1 MSSLTQQDMA
11 ENPSSSRRDEPPLE
25 PPSARTQP
33 GLEAEP
39 ATKSRTDCL
48 ALVILWSAREP
59 ERVGEVAL
67 VGEDV
72 QWILGRAPGR
82 STQGD
87 CCSQCTSI
95 SRPEL
100 PDPTERTLTFSRQR
114 PPGLTDEHRPRAC
127 MGSLAG
133 EAISRR
139 QLAVESR
146 GVTLHIRNIGRCPL
160 LVNGQVVEEAEVQ
173 PGDTVCLRNQLLLYC
188 TRRPLAL
195 PALKAYPAARVG
207 TFGEPDQE
215 GMVGESPLMW
225 KLRDRLA
232 AYARTGFHILVIGE
246 SGAGKELAAQAIH
259 RLSSRA
265 AKKLVADNIAAIPSS
280 LAAALLFGNKRN
292 FPNPGMEERVG
303 LIGSAH
309 GSTLFLDEIGDMPE
323 DVQPIFLRVTER
335 GGEYFRL
342 GEEARLMRS
351 DFRLVGA
358 TNRPEKMR
366 YELKRRFQ
374 REIWVPGLNHRKEDI
389 PLLIRHLL
397 VSQAQANDIDVP
409 RFLHNGQPSLHPLL
423 VEQLIHHTY
432 TTHVSEVS
440 FLLGQAMAES
450 DGDTI
455 MPLGSGLSPEL
466 RPAPAPTPVPMAV
479 PVSSPTPAPAPP
491 ELRRRP
497 ISRPLPTPQQ
507 AQQVLDEHAGD
518 VTRSAA
524 ALGISRDQLNRMI
537 RRERLQVRRPR
548 RAPPGIGS

>member
-1 MSSLTQQDMA
+1 MA
-11 ENPSSSRRDEPPLE
+11 EKYSSPGRDEHPTE
-25 PPSARTQP
+25 PASARTQP
-33 GLEAEP
+33 GIEAEP
-39 ATKSRTDCL
+39 AAKPRSDSL

-59 ERVGEVAL
+59 ARVGEVAL
-67 VGEDV
+67 VGQGP
-72 QWILGRAPGR
+72 QWILGRAPVDAK
-82 STQGD
+82 SASAS
-87 CCSQCTSI
+87 CCRTGE
-95 SRPEL
+95 RG
-100 PDPTERTLTFSRQR
+100 TEHGSPSEQTLTFERQR
-114 PPGLTDEHRPRAC
+114 PPGLSDENSGRSGMC
-127 MGSLAG
+127 ILAG

-139 QLAVESR
+139 QLAIQSR
-146 GVTLHIRNIGRCPL
+146 GESLHIRNIGRCPL
-160 LVNGQVVEEAEVQ
+160 LVNGLPVEESDVQ
-173 PGDTVCLRNQLLLYC
+173 PGDTVCLRNQILLYC
-188 TRRPLAL
+188 TRRPTSL
-195 PALKAYPAARVG
+195 PALKAYPSARVG
-207 TFGEPDQE
+207 LFGEPDQE
-215 GMVGESPLMW
+215 GMVGESPLVW

-246 SGAGKELAAQAIH
+246 SGTGKELAAQAIH

-342 GEEARLMRS
+342 GEETRLMRS

-397 VSQAQANDIDVP
+397 ISQAQANDIDAP
-409 RFLHNGQPSLHPLL
+409 RFLNNGHPSLHPLL

-432 TTHVSEVS
+432 TTHVSEVG

-450 DGDTI
+450 DGDMI

-466 RPAPAPTPVPMAV
+466 RPAPTPTPSPAPTAA
-479 PVSSPTPAPAPP
+479 PAPPLPP

-497 ISRPLPTPQQ
+497 VSRLPTPQQ

-524 ALGISRDQLNRMI
+524 TLGISRDQLNRMI
-537 RRERLQVRRPR
+537 RREQLQVRRPR
-548 RAPPGIGS
+548 RSVPGLGS